1 MKSWKVWLLVAVI
14 FGTGAL
20 AGAFGMRAYMA
31 RNLPQLLADTRKR
44 LEDHLLESIDR
55 EVGLSEA
62 QKQSILP
69 ILKEAVRKGDTIHA
83 SVREQMDKVRLEA
96 DDRVSSELNPEQRV
110 KFAAFRD
117 RMDKMRLMGPPPG
130 QGMPP
135 GPPGFPPGPPPGAPF
150 GQGGPPPGHAP
161 GPPPTG
167 GTAPADPQPKQ

>member
-1 MKSWKVWLLVAVI
+1 MKPWKVWLLVAVI
-14 FGTGAL
+14 FSTGAL

-69 ILKEAVRKGDTIHA
+69 ILKDAVRKGDTIHA

-110 KFAAFRD
+110 KFAEFRA
-117 RMDKMRLMGPPPG
+117 RMDKMRHLGPPPG
-130 QGMPP
+130 PGMPP
-135 GPPGFPPGPPPGAPF
+135 GPPPGFPPGPPPG
-150 GQGGPPPGHAP
+150 PPPEHAP
-161 GPPPTG
+161 GPPPAG
-167 GTAPADPQPKQ
+167 GTAPASAQPK